1 MRATKTKF
9 LMRKHLP
16 ILFFLII
23 SFTAKAQSYLGYF
36 HDNYAGVQSVLFNP
50 ASIADSRF
58 KTDINL
64 FSISGA
70 VENDLYGVKLF
81 DVYKDGYD
89 FESQSKVSPKNAN
102 NGLANFD
109 IMGPS
114 FMFNIAPKHSLAV
127 FTRARSVSNI
137 KKINGYLI
145 DQVKDGLDQS
155 ENFNYN
161 LGNPNGAS
169 HSWGELG
176 ISYAAV
182 LFQKDQHFLKGGLT
196 AKYLQGG
203 VNAYVHGNNVNV
215 SYVEN
220 TVDPKQGALISNGE
234 VTVGGSQDW
243 EKNDDYEFDAN
254 SRGFGFD
261 FGLVYEWR
269 PDYDQYDLKRAK
281 PADNNFRDLNKY
293 KLRFGLS
300 VTDIGSINY
309 KNSKVDTYNVNGVV
323 TQQMIDDAEDLYDF
337 LNEHYTK
344 ISTSKGVKTNLP
356 TAIRADADWNM
367 YNKFY
372 LNLNGD
378 INLVSDSKLNG
389 YGIADRV
396 TLTPRYESR
405 WFSFYLPM
413 TYMEY
418 SGMQAGAGL
427 RAGVFFIG
435 SGSILSNLVSSNSK
449 GADFHLGMKI
459 PVYEKQ
465 FKDTDGDGVID
476 KEDACRKVAGPAE
489 NGGCPW
495 PDTDKDGVFDKD
507 DACIDVAGPKE
518 NKGCPWKDSDGDTLL
533 DNVDACPTVAG
544 PVENKG
550 CPWPDTD
557 GDGVLDK
564 DDACPKEA
572 GPAENKG
579 CPDLDA
585 DKDGVLDKDDACPT
599 VAGPA
604 DNKGCPKVTKETL
617 AQLKVEARSIFFTTG
632 KATLSD
638 AKKGETSGRLDAIK
652 EILKNYP
659 NAKFA
664 VNGHTDNVGNAKAN
678 QKLSEARA
686 KVVMDLLIEKGVNP
700 ANLTSNGYGSSK
712 PVKSNKTAAGR
723 AENRRTE
730 IVYLGNL

>member
-1 MRATKTKF
+1 MKKK
-9 LMRKHLP
+9 LLVLL
-16 ILFFLII
+16 IL
-23 SFTAKAQSYLGYF
+23 TASVTVKAQSYLGYF
-36 HDNYAGVQSVLFNP
+36 NDNYAGVQSVLFNP

-64 FSISGA
+64 FSISGS
-70 VENDLYGVKLF
+70 VQNDLYGVRLF

-89 FESQSKVSPKNAN
+89 FDREAKMTPSNAN

-114 FMFNIAPKHSLAV
+114 FMFNIAPKHTIAV
-127 FTRARSVSNI
+127 FTRARSVSNVRN
-137 KKINGYLI
+137 INGYLI
-145 DQVKDGLDQS
+145 DQVKDGLDES
-155 ENFNYN
+155 SDFNLN
-161 LGNPNGAS
+161 AGNANGS
-169 HSWGELG
+169 SNTWGELG

-182 LFQKDQHFLKGGLT
+182 LYQKDQHFLKGGLT

-203 VNAYVHGNNVNV
+203 VNGYVRGKDVNV
-215 SYVEN
+215 TYVEN
-220 TVDPKQGALISNGE
+220 TVNPSLGVLASSGE
-234 VTVGGSQDW
+234 ITVGASQDF
-243 EKNDDYEFDAN
+243 EANEDYDFDRK
-254 SRGFGFD
+254 SKGFGFD

-269 PDYDQYDLKRAK
+269 PDYADYDLDKAK

-300 VTDIGSINY
+300 VTDIGSIDY
-309 KNSKVDTYNVNGVV
+309 KNAKQDTYNVNGIV
-323 TQQMIDDAEDLYDF
+323 TQQMIDDADNLYDF

-344 ISTSKGVKTNLP
+344 TSTSKGAKTNLP
-356 TAIRADADWNM
+356 TALHADVDWNM
-367 YNKFY
+367 YRKFY

-378 INLVSDSKLNG
+378 INMVSANKINS

-396 TLTPRYESR
+396 SLTPRYESR
-405 WFSFYLPM
+405 WFSYYMPL
-413 TYMEY
+413 TWMEY
-418 SGMQAGAGL
+418 TGMQVGSGI
-427 RAGVFFIG
+427 RVGVFFIG
-435 SGSILSNLVSSNSK
+435 SGSIVSNLISKESK

-459 PVYEKQ
+459 PVYEKK
-465 FKDTDGDGVID
+465 FKDTDEDGVID

-489 NGGCPW
+489 NNGCPW
-495 PDTDKDGVFDKD
+495 PNTDADNVFDKD
-507 DACIDVAGPKE
+507 DACPDVKGPVE
-518 NKGCPWKDSDGDTLL
+518 NKGCPWKDTDGDTLL
-533 DNVDACPTVAG
+533 DNVDACPAVAG

-557 GDGVLDK
+557 MDGVLDK
-564 DDACPKEA
+564 DDACPNEA
-572 GPAENKG
+572 GLPENKG
-579 CPDLDA
+579 CPNLDA
-585 DKDGVLDKDDACPT
+585 DKDGVLDKDDACPLI
-599 VAGPA
+599 AGPA
-604 DNKGCPKVTKETL
+604 DNQGCPKVSKATL
-617 AQLKVEARSIFFTTG
+617 EQLKVEAKSIFFTTG

-664 VNGHTDNVGNAKAN
+664 INGHTDNVGNAKAN

-686 KVVMDLLIEKGVNP
+686 KVIMDLLIEKGVNP
-700 ANLTSNGYGSSK
+700 ANLTSQGFGATK
-712 PVKSNKTAAGR
+712 PVKSNKTASGR

>member
-1 MRATKTKF
+1 MKKK
-9 LMRKHLP
+9 LLVLL
-16 ILFFLII
+16 ILTA
-23 SFTAKAQSYLGYF
+23 SFTVKAQSYMGYF

-64 FSISGA
+64 FSVSGS
-70 VENDLYGVKLF
+70 VQNDLYGVKLF

-89 FESQSKVSPKNAN
+89 FDKESKMTPSNAN

-114 FMFNIAPKHSLAV
+114 FMFNIAPKHTIAV
-127 FTRARSVSNI
+127 FTRARSVSNVRN
-137 KKINGYLI
+137 INGYLV

-155 ENFNYN
+155 SDFNFNA
-161 LGNPNGAS
+161 GNANGS
-169 HSWGELG
+169 SNTWGELG

-182 LFQKDQHFLKGGLT
+182 LYQKDQHFLKGGLT

-203 VNAYVHGNNVNV
+203 VNGYVRGKDVNV
-215 SYVEN
+215 TYVEN
-220 TVDPKQGALISNGE
+220 TVNPEQGVLMSSGE
-234 VTVGGSQDW
+234 ITVGASQDF
-243 EKNDDYEFDAN
+243 EANEDYDFDAK

-269 PDYDQYDLKRAK
+269 PDFADYDLDRAK

-293 KLRFGLS
+293 KVRFGLS
-300 VTDIGSINY
+300 VTDIGSIDY
-309 KNSKVDTYNVNGVV
+309 KNAKQDTYNVNGII
-323 TQQMIDDAEDLYDF
+323 TQQMIDDADNLYDF

-344 ISTSKGVKTNLP
+344 TSTSKGAKTNLP
-356 TAIRADADWNM
+356 TALHADVDWNM
-367 YNKFY
+367 YRKFY

-378 INLVSDSKLNG
+378 INMVSADKLNS

-396 TLTPRYESR
+396 SLTPRYESR
-405 WFSFYLPM
+405 WFSYYMPL
-413 TYMEY
+413 TWMEY
-418 SGMQAGAGL
+418 SGMQVGSGI
-427 RAGVFFIG
+427 RVGVFFIG
-435 SGSILSNLVSSNSK
+435 SGSVVSNLISKESK

-476 KEDACRKVAGPAE
+476 KEDACKKVAGPAE
-489 NGGCPW
+489 NHGCPW
-495 PDTDKDGVFDKD
+495 PDTDGDKVFDKD
-507 DACIDVAGPKE
+507 DACPDAKGPKE

-533 DNVDACPTVAG
+533 DNVDACPAVAG

-557 GDGVLDK
+557 NDGVLDK
-564 DDACPKEA
+564 DDACPNEA
-572 GPAENKG
+572 GLPENKG
-579 CPDLDA
+579 CPNLDA
-585 DKDGVLDKDDACPT
+585 DKDGVLDKDDACPL

-604 DNKGCPKVTKETL
+604 DNQGCPKVSKATL
-617 AQLKVEARSIFFTTG
+617 EQLKMEAKSIFFTTG
-632 KATLSD
+632 KATLAD
-638 AKKGETSGRLDAIK
+638 AKKVETSGRLDAIK

-664 VNGHTDNVGNAKAN
+664 INGHTDNVGNAKAN

-686 KVVMDLLIEKGVNP
+686 KVIMDLLIEKGVNP
-700 ANLTSNGYGSSK
+700 ANLTSQGFGATK
-712 PVKSNKTAAGR
+712 PVKTNKTAAGR

>member
-1 MRATKTKF
+1 MKKT
-9 LMRKHLP
+9 LLS
-16 ILFFLII
+16 LLLIVLTF
-23 SFTAKAQSYLGYF
+23 SAKAQSYLGYT
-36 HDNYAGVQSVLFNP
+36 HDNYAGIQSVLFNP

-64 FSISGA
+64 FSISGSA
-70 VENDLYGVKLF
+70 GNDLYSVNLF
-81 DVYKDGYD
+81 DTYKKGYD
-89 FESQSKVSPKNAN
+89 FDTQSKMTPKSNN
-102 NGLANFD
+102 NGFANFD

-114 FMFNIAPKHSLAV
+114 FMFNIAPKHTIAV
-127 FTRARSVSNI
+127 FTRARSVTNLRN
-137 KKINGYLI
+137 INGSLV
-145 DQVKDGLDQS
+145 DQVKEGLDKAS
-155 ENFNYN
+155 DFNFNA
-161 LGNPNGAS
+161 GNANGAS
-169 HSWGELG
+169 NTWAELG
-176 ISYAAV
+176 VSYAAV
-182 LFQKDQHFLKGGLT
+182 LYQKDQHFLKGGLT

-203 VNAYVHGNNVNV
+203 VNGYVKGNNVNV
-215 SYVEN
+215 KYNEN
-220 TVDPKQGALISNGE
+220 TVNPEQGTLVSTGQI
-234 VTVGGSQDW
+234 TVGTSQDF
-243 EKNDDYEFDAN
+243 EAKEDYEFDSAAN
-254 SRGFGFD
+254 GFGVD
-261 FGLVYEWR
+261 LGLVYEWR
-269 PDYDQYDLKRAK
+269 PDYDQYDLGKAK

-309 KNSKVDTYNVNGVV
+309 KNARQDTYNVNGTI
-323 TQQMIDDAEDLYDF
+323 TQEMINDADNFYDF

-344 ISTSKGVKTNLP
+344 TSSTKGMKTNLP
-356 TAIRADADWNM
+356 TALHADADWNM
-367 YNKFY
+367 YKKFY

-378 INLVSDSKLNG
+378 INMVSGTKING

-405 WFSFYLPM
+405 WFSFYVPM
-413 TYMEY
+413 TYMQY
-418 SGMQAGAGL
+418 SGMQVGSGL
-427 RAGVFFIG
+427 RVGAFFIG
-435 SGSILSNLVSSNSK
+435 SGSILTNLVSKESK
-449 GADFHLGMKI
+449 AADFHLGIKI

-489 NGGCPW
+489 NNGCPW

-507 DACIDVAGPKE
+507 DACPEVAGPVE

-533 DNVDACPTVAG
+533 DNVDACPAIAG

-564 DDACPKEA
+564 DDACPTVA
-572 GPAENKG
+572 GLAENKG
-579 CPDLDA
+579 CPVLDA
-585 DKDGVLDKDDACPT
+585 DKDGVPDNVDECPL

-604 DNKGCPKVTKETL
+604 DNKGCPKVTKATL
-617 AQLKVEARSIFFTTG
+617 EKLKVEAKSIFFVTG

-664 VNGHTDNVGNAKAN
+664 INGHTDNVGNAKAN
-678 QKLSEARA
+678 QKLSEERA
-686 KVVMDLLIEKGVNP
+686 KVVMDALIAKGVNP
-700 ANLTSNGYGSSK
+700 DNLSSQGFGASK
-712 PVKSNKTAAGR
+712 PVASNKTASGR
-723 AENRRTE
+723 AQNRRTE

>member
-1 MRATKTKF
+1 
-9 LMRKHLP
+9 MRKHLP
-16 ILFFLII
+16 ILLFLII
-23 SFTAKAQSYLGYF
+23 SFTAKSQSYLGYF

-50 ASIADSRF
+50 ASIVDSRF

-89 FESQSKVSPKNAN
+89 FESQSKVSAKNAN

-137 KKINGYLI
+137 RKINGYLI

-155 ENFNYN
+155 DSFNYN
-161 LGNPNGAS
+161 LGSPNAAS

-203 VNAYVHGNNVNV
+203 VNAYVHGKNVNV
-215 SYVEN
+215 AYIEN
-220 TVDPKQGALISNGE
+220 SADPKEGSLISNGE

-243 EKNDDYEFDAN
+243 EANDDYKFDSK

-269 PDYDQYDLKRAK
+269 PDYDQYDLKKAK

-344 ISTSKGVKTNLP
+344 TSTSKGVKTNLP

-378 INLVSDSKLNG
+378 INLVSGSKLNG

-435 SGSILSNLVSSNSK
+435 SGSILSNLASSNSK

-533 DNVDACPTVAG
+533 DNVDACPTIAG
-544 PVENKG
+544 PIENKG

-564 DDACPKEA
+564 DDACPNEA
-572 GPAENKG
+572 GAAENKG
-579 CPDLDA
+579 CPELDA

-632 KATLSD
+632 KATLND

-652 EILKNYP
+652 EILRNYP

-664 VNGHTDNVGNAKAN
+664 INGHTDNVGNAKAN

-700 ANLTSNGYGSSK
+700 ENLTSKGYGSTK

>member
-1 MRATKTKF
+1 
-9 LMRKHLP
+9 MRKHLP

-23 SFTAKAQSYLGYF
+23 SFTAKSQSYLGYF

-89 FESQSKVSPKNAN
+89 FESQSKVSAKNAN

-137 KKINGYLI
+137 RKINGYLI

-155 ENFNYN
+155 DSFNYN
-161 LGNPNGAS
+161 LGSPNAAS

-203 VNAYVHGNNVNV
+203 VNAYVHGKNVNV
-215 SYVEN
+215 AYIEN
-220 TVDPKQGALISNGE
+220 STDPKEGSLISNGE

-243 EKNDDYEFDAN
+243 EANDDYEFDSK

-269 PDYDQYDLKRAK
+269 PDYDQYDIKKAK

-344 ISTSKGVKTNLP
+344 TSTSKGVKTNLP

-378 INLVSDSKLNG
+378 INLVSGSKLNG

-427 RAGVFFIG
+427 RAGVFFVG
-435 SGSILSNLVSSNSK
+435 SGSILSNLASSNSK

-533 DNVDACPTVAG
+533 DNVDACPTIAG

-564 DDACPKEA
+564 DDACPNEA
-572 GPAENKG
+572 GAAENKG
-579 CPDLDA
+579 CPELDA

-632 KATLSD
+632 KATLND

-652 EILKNYP
+652 EILRNYP
-659 NAKFA
+659 NAKFTI
-664 VNGHTDNVGNAKAN
+664 NGHTDNVGNAKAN

-700 ANLTSNGYGSSK
+700 ENLTSKGYGSTK

>member
-1 MRATKTKF
+1 
-9 LMRKHLP
+9 MRKHLP

-23 SFTAKAQSYLGYF
+23 SFTAKSQSYLGYF

-89 FESQSKVSPKNAN
+89 FESQSKVSAKNAN

-114 FMFNIAPKHSLAV
+114 FMFNISPKHSLAV

-137 KKINGYLI
+137 RKINGYLI

-155 ENFNYN
+155 DSFNYN
-161 LGNPNGAS
+161 LGSPNAAS

-203 VNAYVHGNNVNV
+203 VNAYVHGKNVNV
-215 SYVEN
+215 AYIEN
-220 TVDPKQGALISNGE
+220 SADPKEGSLISNGE

-243 EKNDDYEFDAN
+243 EANDDYEFDSK

-269 PDYDQYDLKRAK
+269 PDYDQYDLKKAK

-344 ISTSKGVKTNLP
+344 TSTSKGVKTNLP

-378 INLVSDSKLNG
+378 INLVSGSKLNG

-435 SGSILSNLVSSNSK
+435 SGSILSNLASSNSK

-533 DNVDACPTVAG
+533 DNVDACPTIAG

-564 DDACPKEA
+564 DDACPNEA
-572 GPAENKG
+572 GAAENKG
-579 CPDLDA
+579 CPELDA

-632 KATLSD
+632 KATLND

-652 EILKNYP
+652 EILRNYP
-659 NAKFA
+659 NAKFTI
-664 VNGHTDNVGNAKAN
+664 NGHTDNVGNAKAN

-700 ANLTSNGYGSSK
+700 ENLTSKGYGSTK

>member
-1 MRATKTKF
+1 MKKLLPVLF
-9 LMRKHLP
+9 LL
-16 ILFFLII
+16 LISI
-23 SFTAKAQSYLGYF
+23 KVQAQSYIGYF

-64 FSISGA
+64 FSISGS
-70 VENDLYGVKLF
+70 VQNDLYGVKLF

-89 FESQSKVSPKNAN
+89 FDTQSKVSPKNAN

-114 FMFNIAPKHSLAV
+114 FMFNIAPKHTIAV

-137 KKINGYLI
+137 AKINGYLI
-145 DQVKDGLDQS
+145 DQVKDGLDKS
-155 ENFNYN
+155 DNFLYN
-161 LGNPNGAS
+161 LGNPNAAS
-169 HSWGELG
+169 NSWGELG
-176 ISYAAV
+176 VSYAAV
-182 LFQKDQHFLKGGLT
+182 LYQNNQHFLKGGLT

-203 VNAYVHGNNVNV
+203 VNGYVQGRDVSVN
-215 SYVEN
+215 YVEN
-220 TVDPKQGALISNGE
+220 TADPKNGTLQSSGE
-234 VTVGGSQDW
+234 ITVGASQDW
-243 EKNDDYEFDAN
+243 EVNDDYKFDSG

-269 PDYDQYDLKRAK
+269 PDYDLYDLRNAR
-281 PADNNFRDLNKY
+281 PSDNNFRDLNKY

-309 KNSKVDTYNVNGVV
+309 RNSKVDTYNVNGTI
-323 TQQMIDDAEDLYDF
+323 TQEMIDDADDLYDF

-344 ISTSKGVKTNLP
+344 TSSSKGVKANLP
-356 TAIRADADWNM
+356 TAIHADVDWNM

-378 INLVSDSKLNG
+378 ISMVSKSKLNA

-405 WFSFYLPM
+405 WFSFYVPV
-413 TYMEY
+413 TYMQY

-435 SGSILSNLVSSNSK
+435 SGSVLSNLASKESK

-459 PVYEKQ
+459 PVYQKQ
-465 FKDTDGDGVID
+465 FKDTDGDGIID
-476 KEDACRKVAGPAE
+476 KEDACRKVAGPKE

-507 DACIDVAGPKE
+507 DACPDTKGPKE
-518 NKGCPWKDSDGDTLL
+518 NKGCPWTDTDGDTLL
-533 DNVDACPTVAG
+533 DNVDACPTVFG

-564 DDACPKEA
+564 DDACPTA
-572 GPAENKG
+572 VGPVENKG
-579 CPDLDA
+579 CPNLDA
-585 DKDGVLDKDDACPT
+585 DKDGVLDKDDDCPL
-599 VAGPA
+599 VPGPA

-617 AQLKVEARSIFFTTG
+617 AQLKVEAKSIFFSTG
-632 KATLSD
+632 KATLND
-638 AKKGETSGRLDAIK
+638 ATKTATLGRLDAIK

-678 QKLSEARA
+678 QKLSEERA
-686 KVVMDLLIEKGVNP
+686 KMVMDLLIEKGVNP
-700 ANLTSNGYGSSK
+700 DNLTSNGYGASK

>member
-1 MRATKTKF
+1 MKKKLLVLLILTASI
-9 LMRKHLP
+9 HL
-16 ILFFLII
+16 
-23 SFTAKAQSYLGYF
+23 KAQSYLGYF

-64 FSISGA
+64 FSISGS
-70 VENDLYGVKLF
+70 VQNDLYGVRLF

-89 FESQSKVSPKNAN
+89 FDREAKMTPSNAN

-114 FMFNIAPKHSLAV
+114 FMFNIAPKHTIAV
-127 FTRARSVSNI
+127 FTRARSVSNVRN
-137 KKINGYLI
+137 INGYLV
-145 DQVKDGLDQS
+145 DQVKDGLDES
-155 ENFNYN
+155 SDFNFNA
-161 LGNPNGAS
+161 GNANGS
-169 HSWGELG
+169 SNTWGELG

-182 LFQKDQHFLKGGLT
+182 LYQKDQHFLKGGLT

-203 VNAYVHGNNVNV
+203 VNGYVRGKDVNV
-215 SYVEN
+215 TYVEN
-220 TVDPKQGALISNGE
+220 TVDPSQGVLMSSGE
-234 VTVGGSQDW
+234 ITVGASQDF
-243 EKNDDYEFDAN
+243 EANEDYDFDAK

-269 PDYDQYDLKRAK
+269 PDYADYDLDRAK

-300 VTDIGSINY
+300 VTDIGSIDY
-309 KNSKVDTYNVNGVV
+309 KNAKQDIYNVNGVI
-323 TQQMIDDAEDLYDF
+323 TQQMIDDAENLYDF

-344 ISTSKGVKTNLP
+344 TSTSKGAKTNLP
-356 TAIRADADWNM
+356 TALHADVDWNM
-367 YNKFY
+367 YRKFY

-378 INLVSDSKLNG
+378 INMVSANKLNS

-396 TLTPRYESR
+396 SLTPRYESR
-405 WFSFYLPM
+405 WFSYYMPL
-413 TYMEY
+413 TWMEY
-418 SGMQAGAGL
+418 SGMQVGSGI
-427 RAGVFFIG
+427 RVGVFFIG
-435 SGSILSNLVSSNSK
+435 SGSVVSNLISKESK

-459 PVYEKQ
+459 PVYEKK
-465 FKDTDGDGVID
+465 FKDTDEDGVID

-489 NGGCPW
+489 NSGCPW
-495 PDTDKDGVFDKD
+495 PDTDGDKVFDKD
-507 DACIDVAGPKE
+507 DACPDVKGPVE
-518 NKGCPWKDSDGDTLL
+518 NKGCPWKDTDGDTLL
-533 DNVDACPTVAG
+533 DNVDACPAVAG
-544 PVENKG
+544 PIENKG

-557 GDGVLDK
+557 IDGVLDK
-564 DDACPKEA
+564 DDACPNEA
-572 GPAENKG
+572 GLPENKG
-579 CPDLDA
+579 CPNLDA
-585 DKDGVLDKDDACPT
+585 DKDGVLDKDDACPLI
-599 VAGPA
+599 AGPA
-604 DNKGCPKVTKETL
+604 DNQGCPKVSKATL
-617 AQLKVEARSIFFTTG
+617 EQLKVEAKSIFFTTG

-638 AKKGETSGRLDAIK
+638 ARKGETSGRLDAIK

-664 VNGHTDNVGNAKAN
+664 INGHTDNVGNAKAN

-686 KVVMDLLIEKGVNP
+686 KVIMDLLIEKGVNP
-700 ANLTSNGYGSSK
+700 ANLTSQGFGASK

>member
-1 MRATKTKF
+1 MKK
-9 LMRKHLP
+9 LLL
-16 ILFFLII
+16 ILFLFITSLQ
-23 SFTAKAQSYLGYF
+23 ADAQSYMGYF
-36 HDNYAGVQSVLFNP
+36 QDNYAGVQSVLFNP

-64 FSISGA
+64 FSISGS
-70 VENDLYGVKLF
+70 VQNDLYGVKLF

-89 FESQSKVSPKNAN
+89 FDTQSKMSPKNAN
-102 NGLANFD
+102 NALINFD

-114 FMFNIAPKHSLAV
+114 FMFNIAPKHTLAV
-127 FTRARSVSNI
+127 FTRARSIANVN
-137 KKINGYLI
+137 KLNGFLV
-145 DQVKDGLDQS
+145 DQVRDGLDKS
-155 ENFNYN
+155 DNFNYN
-161 LGNPNGAS
+161 LGNPNVAANA
-169 HSWGELG
+169 WGEVG

-182 LFQKDQHFLKGGLT
+182 LYQKNQHFLKGGLT

-203 VNAYVHGNNVNV
+203 ANAYVQGKNV
-215 SYVEN
+215 SVAYLEN
-220 TVDPKQGALISNGE
+220 TVNPKQGSLISSGE
-234 VTVGGSQDW
+234 ISVGGSQDW
-243 EKNDDYEFDAN
+243 ENNEDYDFDAA

-269 PDYDQYDLKRAK
+269 PDYEKYDIRNAK

-309 KNSKVDTYNVNGVV
+309 KNSKIDTYNVNGAI
-323 TQQMIDDAEDLYDF
+323 TQQMIDDADDLYEF

-344 ISTSKGVKTNLP
+344 VSSTKGVKTNLP
-356 TAIRADADWNM
+356 TAIHADVDWNM
-367 YNKFY
+367 HNKFY

-378 INLVSDSKLNG
+378 ISMVSENKLNS

-405 WFSFYLPM
+405 WFSFYVPM

-435 SGSILSNLVSSNSK
+435 SGSVLSNLVSKDSK

-476 KEDACRKVAGPAE
+476 KQDACRKVAGPVE
-489 NGGCPW
+489 NNGCPW

-507 DACIDVAGPKE
+507 DACPDVEGPKE

-533 DNVDACPTVAG
+533 DNVDACPAVAG
-544 PVENKG
+544 PLENKG

-557 GDGVLDK
+557 GDGILDK
-564 DDACPKEA
+564 DDACPNEA
-572 GPAENKG
+572 GLAENKG
-579 CPDLDA
+579 CPSLDA
-585 DKDGVLDKDDACPT
+585 DKDGVLDKDDECPL
-599 VAGPA
+599 VYGPA

-617 AQLKVEARSIFFTTG
+617 AQLKMEAKSIFFTTG

-638 AKKGETSGRLDAIK
+638 AKLGETSGRLDAIK

-659 NAKFA
+659 NAKFTI
-664 VNGHTDNVGNAKAN
+664 NGHTDNVGNAKAN
-678 QKLSEARA
+678 QKLSEQRA
-686 KVVMDLLIEKGVNP
+686 KAVMDLLIEKGVNP
-700 ANLTSNGYGSSK
+700 ANLTSKGYGASK
-712 PVKSNKTAAGR
+712 PVKSNKTASGR